1 MRLVL
6 NVQILEMAPTPR
18 CRGRTG
24 GGPTPGQPQQQL
36 RRVATR
42 RRLPIRRSEPQR
54 RRLLLPPLRA
64 VAGGAQQRV
73 GGVRRLVHLPSALAH
88 HALPHLL
95 ARHAAV
101 VEPFAARAHAATGEV
116 EVHATLFEYALPHL
130 LARHAAV
137 VEPFAA
143 RAHAAAGE
151 VEVARDL
158 VRVAADARAL
168 ARLVH
173 VRAVEPEPGAPDAR
187 PAVGAGSLRGAA
199 VDTRVEEQQV
209 ELEGGGAVRRDGAR
223 VGEAALGRRVAPR
236 AGA

>member
-42 RRLPIRRSEPQR
+42 RRLPIRRFEPQR

-101 VEPFAARAHAATGEV
+101 VEPFAARAHAAT
-116 EVHATLFEYALPHL
+116 
-130 LARHAAV
+130 
-137 VEPFAA
+137 
-143 RAHAAAGE
+143 GE

-236 AGA
+236 AGAAGLQRRLGGGGGGHGGGGHVRCLV